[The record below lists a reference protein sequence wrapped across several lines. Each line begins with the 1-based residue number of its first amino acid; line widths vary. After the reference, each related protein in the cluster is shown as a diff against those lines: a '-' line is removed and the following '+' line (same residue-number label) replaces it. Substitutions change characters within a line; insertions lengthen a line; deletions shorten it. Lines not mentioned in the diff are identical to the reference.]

1 MVVFLT
7 SSPCDDAPEGVD
19 LPFILKE
26 ENEFVANLSK
36 YYVPGSKCLM
46 ICADPE
52 SYEHNDR
59 MAREFRE
66 GFSYH
71 GMLFEEMMMCDGRNA
86 EQVEEMIQDSS
97 MVILAGGHVPTQN
110 AFFEKIGFREKLQ
123 GYEGA
128 IMGISAGTMNCADVV
143 YAQPEEPGES
153 IDPDYE
159 RYLRGLGFTNL
170 NILPHYQMV
179 KNNMLDGR
187 RLYEDI
193 TFEDSFGQKFC
204 VLVDGSYVLV
214 EEEKSVLYGEA
225 YLIQDGTIR
234 QICEFGEKMELRG
247 IL

>member
-36 YYVPGSKCLM
+36 YYVLGSKCLM
-46 ICADPE
+46 ICAYPD

-59 MAREFRE
+59 MAREFHE

-71 GMLFEEMMMCDGRNA
+71 GMIFEEMMMCDGRNA

-97 MVILAGGHVPTQN
+97 MIILAGGHVPTQN
-110 AFFEKIGFREKLQ
+110 AFFQKIGLREKLQ
-123 GYEGA
+123 GYKGA
-128 IMGISAGTMNCADVV
+128 IMGISAGTMNCADTV
-143 YAQPEEPGES
+143 YAQPEEPRES
-153 IDPDYE
+153 VDPDYQ
-159 RYLRGLGFTNL
+159 RYLQGLGFTDI

-193 TFEDSFGQKFC
+193 TFEDSFGKQFY

-214 EEEKSVLYGEA
+214 ENDKSVLYGEA
-225 YLIQDGTIR
+225 YLIQNGAIK
-234 QICEFGEKMELRG
+234 QICEAGEQIKL
-247 IL
+247 